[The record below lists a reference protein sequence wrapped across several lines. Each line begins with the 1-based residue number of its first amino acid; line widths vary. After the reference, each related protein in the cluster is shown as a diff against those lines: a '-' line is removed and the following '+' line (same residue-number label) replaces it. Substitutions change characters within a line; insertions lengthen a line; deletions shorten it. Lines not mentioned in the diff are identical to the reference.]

1 MALPLWQVFGSRN
14 SGLEENT
21 MKERFLEASADSAQ
35 KQNQRFDTWL
45 SGEGI
50 PFTDDNAAAAYR
62 DRVTL
67 IKDAIQ
73 LKKPPSRIP
82 ICPSAGF
89 FPVQYA
95 GVSMYDAMYDYE
107 VLTRA
112 WEKYCDDFTP
122 DAYNAPTTVVP
133 GKPLEILD
141 FQLCKWPGQGV
152 SKHQEYQ
159 YVEKEYMKADEYQ
172 DLIDDPTGYFM
183 STYFPR
189 IFGSLKPL
197 EKMPLFP
204 PVNEIP
210 CIPPALIPFGTEE
223 IQQAFQSLMEAG
235 QETIRWITAVRRL
248 NGSIM
253 GKGYPAFS
261 GGFTKAPFD
270 VIGDTLRGTTGIM
283 LDIYRHPDEL
293 IEACERITPFM
304 VKSGVASCKAT
315 GHIMPFIPLHKGA
328 DGFMSDEQFQTF
340 YWPTLRKLIIGL
352 VNEGCVPQLFA
363 EGGYNQRLETICD
376 VPKGK
381 TVWWFD
387 LTDMER
393 AKKIV
398 GQVACIAGNVPL
410 SLLCTATPEKVKA
423 YCKNL
428 MDVAGRDG
436 GFIFSTGAGMQG
448 AKTENVK
455 AMIDFAKQY
464 ARR

>member
-1 MALPLWQVFGSRN
+1 
-14 SGLEENT
+14 
-21 MKERFLEASADSAQ
+21 MKERFLNVSADAGQ
-35 KQNQRFDTWL
+35 KQEEQFNTWL
-45 SGEGI
+45 LGESI
-50 PFTDDNAAAAYR
+50 PFADNNAAAAYR
-62 DRVTL
+62 ERVTL

-73 LKKPPSRIP
+73 LKKTPARIP

-95 GVSMYDAMYDYE
+95 GVSMYDAMYDYDI
-107 VLTRA
+107 LTQA
-112 WEKYCDDFTP
+112 WEKYCNDFTP
-122 DAYNAPTTVVP
+122 DAYNAPTTIVP
-133 GKPLEILD
+133 GKLLDILD
-141 FQLCKWPGQGV
+141 FKLCKWPGRGV
-152 SKHQEYQ
+152 SNEQEYQ
-159 YVEKEYMKADEYQ
+159 YVEKEYMKAEEYQ

-183 STYFPR
+183 SIYFPR
-189 IFGSLKPL
+189 IFGSLKAL
-197 EKMPLFP
+197 EKMPMLP

-210 CIPPALIPFGTEE
+210 CVPPAANPFGTQEV
-223 IQQAFQSLMEAG
+223 QSTLKTLMEAG
-235 QETIRWITAVRRL
+235 NETGRWITAVGRI
-248 NGSIM
+248 NSSVM

-270 VIGDTLRGTTGIM
+270 VIGDTLRGTLGVM
-283 LDIYRHPDEL
+283 MDIYRHPEEL
-293 IEACERITPFM
+293 MEACERLTPFM

-328 DGFMSDEQFQTF
+328 DGFMSDEQFRTF

-363 EGGYNQRLETICD
+363 EGAYNQRLETICD

-387 LTDMER
+387 NTDMDR
-393 AKKIV
+393 AKKTV
-398 GQVACIAGNVPL
+398 GRVACIAGNVPL
-410 SLLCTATPEKVKA
+410 SLLCTATADDVEA

-448 AKTENVK
+448 AKAENVK

-464 ARR
+464 AGR